1 MSYRPQLADL
11 PDQQLW
17 RIRPDAGYGP
27 LDTAARGKID
37 LGKVRRHWPD
47 ILRVAASIHTGTVR
61 AYDVIRMLQRDVGGS
76 VTPGTRQARL

>member
-37 LGKVRRHWPD
+37 LGKVRIRSHGSA
-47 ILRVAASIHTGTVR
+47 ILACFLHCPWSGFG
-61 AYDVIRMLQRDVGGS
+61 L
-76 VTPGTRQARL
+76 